1 MSTEDRRP
9 SGASTV
15 RRLAVFGTRLVYR
28 EVEVVER
35 GRPTAGPV
43 LAVSSH
49 FGGVADAMLLL
60 ALSERFPRIVAR
72 DLIWKYPLA
81 RSIMRSIGAIPVK
94 RRADSGGTVQRNEDM
109 FAACYGALRDDDVV
123 LIFPEGVTQEDPH
136 LAPIRTGAAR
146 IALGARASGVRG
158 IQIEP
163 IGIHYEDRAA
173 FRSRVLVAFGEP
185 IDLDAVLP
193 DLLPGQEARGQGQV
207 DAAHSEGVRALT
219 ALIAERMGRVG
230 PRYRDWDQARALHLA
245 ATVTLREAGRVAH
258 GGTPPS
264 DDGER
269 DALPLALTERLA
281 ARLAARP
288 ADALDPVEEAA
299 ASYARSLRDL
309 DLEDADV
316 AAPHARVTGRV
327 VRDLVLAV
335 VLLPYALI
343 GALIG
348 AVPYLITQVPRL
360 FKLSAPMLST
370 VVPMVALLAF
380 LGQWAVLT
388 VRAAVTWSVT
398 YGAVVGVLAPLFV
411 AATVFVAERF
421 ALLGRG
427 ARRWWV
433 GRRSAGPIARARQE
447 RADVLAAVVRALG
460 EEAA

>member
-1 MSTEDRRP
+1 MSGDERRP
-9 SGASTV
+9 SGAPTV

-60 ALSERFPRIVAR
+60 ALSERVPRIVAR
-72 DLIWKYPLA
+72 DLIWKYPVA
-81 RSIMRSIGAIPVK
+81 RSIMRSIGAIPVR
-94 RRADSGGTVQRNEDM
+94 RRADSGGSVQRNEDM
-109 FAACYGALRDDDVV
+109 FTACYDALGDGDVV

-146 IALGARASGVRG
+146 IALGARSAGVRG

-163 IGIHYEDRAA
+163 VGIHYEDRAA

-193 DLLPGQEARGQGQV
+193 DLLPGVDVDGEAVGA
-207 DAAHSEGVRALT
+207 DHSAAVRALT

-245 ATVTLREAGRVAH
+245 ASVALREAGRVPD
-258 GGTPPS
+258 GGTTPA

-288 ADALDPVEEAA
+288 AEALVPVEEAA

-348 AVPYLITQVPRL
+348 ALPYLITQVPRL
-360 FKLSAPMLST
+360 FRLSAPMLST

-380 LGQWAVLT
+380 LGQWTVLT
-388 VRAAVTWSVT
+388 VRAALTWSVT

-433 GRRSAGPIARARQE
+433 SRRSAGPIARARHE
-447 RADVLAAVVRALG
+447 RADVLTAVVRALG

>member
-1 MSTEDRRP
+1 
-9 SGASTV
+9 V

-28 EVEVVER
+28 EVDVVER
-35 GRPTAGPV
+35 GRPPAGPV

-94 RRADSGGTVQRNEDM
+94 RRDDSGGSAQRNEDM
-109 FAACYGALRDDDVV
+109 FAACHDALGDGDVV

-146 IALGARASGVRG
+146 IALGARAAGVRG

-193 DLLPGQEARGQGQV
+193 DLLPGV
-207 DAAHSEGVRALT
+207 DVAGAEVGADHSAGVRTLT

-245 ATVTLREAGRVAH
+245 ATVALREAGHAA
-258 GGTPPS
+258 GGEAPA

-288 ADALDPVEEAA
+288 AVALEPVEQAA

-309 DLEDADV
+309 GLEDADV
-316 AAPHARVTGRV
+316 AAPHARGTGRV

-348 AVPYLITQVPRL
+348 AVPYLMTQVPRL
-360 FKLSAPMLST
+360 FRLSAPMLST
-370 VVPMVALLAF
+370 VVPVVALLAF
-380 LGQWAVLT
+380 LGQWTVLT
-388 VRAAVTWSVT
+388 VRAALTWSVT

-447 RADVLAAVVRALG
+447 RADVLTAVVRALG

>member
-1 MSTEDRRP
+1 MSGERRQP

-35 GRPTAGPV
+35 GRPPAGPV

-109 FAACYGALRDDDVV
+109 FAACYDALRDDDVV

-173 FRSRVLVAFGEP
+173 FRSRVLVAFGDP
-185 IDLDAVLP
+185 IVLDVALP
-193 DLLPGQEARGQGQV
+193 DLVPGQEQV

-245 ATVTLREAGRVAH
+245 ATVTLREAGQVAD

-388 VRAAVTWSVT
+388 VRAALTWSVT